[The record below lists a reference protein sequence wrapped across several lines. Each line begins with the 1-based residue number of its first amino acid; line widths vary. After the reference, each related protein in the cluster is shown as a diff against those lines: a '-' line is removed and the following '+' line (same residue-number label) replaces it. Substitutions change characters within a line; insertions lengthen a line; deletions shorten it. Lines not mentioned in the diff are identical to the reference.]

1 MPFLGLSAGTSH
13 RPRIGYN
20 PETEVCANTIVLL
33 DAENTVQ
40 PDALLRRLSEHGGLT
55 LVNDD
60 GYLTGPPA
68 FTEVSLGRTEQQ
80 RNKG

>member
-1 MPFLGLSAGTSH
+1 MPNATV
-13 RPRIGYN
+13 I
-20 PETEVCANTIVLL
+20 L
-33 DAENTVQ
+33 DAESTAQ

-68 FTEVSLGRTEQQ
+68 FIEVSLGRTEQQ